1 MSKKKNLNKPVAITI
16 LIISLLVAMCILGI
30 LGTPGLSVASFLI
43 GTFGLAVYAY
53 TMCAILVSLTL
64 LFGFR
69 ISVSFGTAIRYIGVI
84 FAIIFVLH
92 TATSVELIGELSYF
106 NYAYACYTS
115 VDTAGGLMM
124 ALITY
129 VPMRYLGFWLTMLI
143 GVALTI
149 LLIATMVVP
158 AIRKKQS
165 QKGHNIKPVK
175 RATPNLTDFADF
187 NTANSTQVVGEELA
201 IFSDKDIKRE
211 SEVSNNNSQ
220 EFDIMYP
227 NKPQIIE
234 EYQFGVAP
242 TDERTEEMRREDAYR
257 SLFDFRDTYR
267 SPDCDTPN
275 EPYQNQTEDTP
286 IEDRQID
293 EYISTDNSYRSYTNN
308 YRMDEIE
315 KNRAAQNNARQEQA
329 FNELFGEPTIDS
341 ATQPRTY
348 NDSFANWVINNQDSE
363 VDTQVNE
370 DESVSSDPNNFE
382 GSIFDSSMSSDD
394 TYDYQQDQ
402 EYVGDNTN
410 TTHHDDRVTDNDA
423 VVEDINYSEEFEDE
437 IQDNNVDTVANRE
450 YSYKPGADESGS
462 DGTQFSVSKKIIT
475 PTSNTYSQVARS
487 VDPVNVI
494 IEENTQPIKPIE
506 PPKPIVRKPYIAP
519 PIDLLKTYAKSSNN
533 SIEYFEKNKKIIEET
548 LANFNVSVTVES
560 STRGAA
566 FTRFELKMAP
576 GVPVASVKKYE
587 DDIAMNLEALS
598 MRMEA
603 PIPGKNLV
611 GIEIPRPSDDRDII
625 GLRQVF
631 EDSDFFTKNR
641 SLAFALGTNI
651 AGESIIG
658 DLEKMPHLLISGG
671 TGSGKS
677 ICMNTI
683 ICSLLY
689 KYSPEYVRFI
699 LVDPKQVE
707 FNIYN
712 DLPHLLVKEVISDTE
727 KAINALNWAI
737 KEMEQRYTLFKTTR
751 CKNISDY
758 NTFIESDK
766 TKPRMPY
773 IVFIIDELAD
783 LMSTKKKDVEDKV
796 QRLAQK
802 ARAAGILLILA
813 TQRPSVDIISGVI
826 KTNLPSRI
834 ALSLSNYQDSKTILD
849 RGGAEKLLGNGDMLY
864 FPMGMMDPVRL
875 QGAYLSNSEIASITE
890 YVCTHNE
897 SYYDNAI
904 DDAINTV
911 NTPEVESA
919 SEAAGPQYVT
929 PAGGAAQDMDF
940 LRALRFCVENKKA
953 SISSIQSALALGF
966 PKASRYI
973 MMMERKGYISVG
985 NNSSKPRDVY
995 MTLDQFI
1002 EQFGDVGQ
1010 IEI

>member
-1 MSKKKNLNKPVAITI
+1 MSKKKNLNRPVAITI
-16 LIISLLVAMCILGI
+16 LIISLLVAMCILGV
-30 LGTPGLSVASFLI
+30 LGMPGLSVASFLI

-64 LFGFR
+64 LFGFKV
-69 ISVSFGTAIRYIGVI
+69 SVSFGTAIRYIGVI

-92 TATSVELIGELSYF
+92 TATSIELIGDLSYF

-124 ALITY
+124 ALVTY
-129 VPMRYLGFWLTMLI
+129 VPMRYLGFWLTMLV

-158 AIRKKQS
+158 AIRKKNA

-187 NTANSTQVVGEELA
+187 STANSTQAVGEELA

-211 SEVSNNNSQ
+211 VEDSNNKTPQ

-234 EYQFGVAP
+234 EYQFGVTP
-242 TDERTEEMRREDAYR
+242 TDERSEEMRREDAYR

-267 SPDCDTPN
+267 SPDSDTPN

-286 IEDRQID
+286 IENRQID
-293 EYISTDNSYRSYTNN
+293 DYISTDNTYRSYTNN

-315 KNRAAQNNARQEQA
+315 KNRVAQNNARQEQA
-329 FNELFGEPTIDS
+329 FNELFGEPTSDNS
-341 ATQPRTY
+341 TQPRTY
-348 NDSFANWVINNQDSE
+348 NDSFANWVVNNQDD
-363 VDTQVNE
+363 VLDTPTN
-370 DESVSSDPNNFE
+370 DIDRVSSDTNDFDNA
-382 GSIFDSSMSSDD
+382 IFDNTASNDA
-394 TYDYQQDQ
+394 YDYEENE
-402 EYVGDNTN
+402 EYVEERIDTTDDANTEVN
-410 TTHHDDRVTDNDA
+410 GMEVEDTVDTNEHDDI
-423 VVEDINYSEEFEDE
+423 VED
-437 IQDNNVDTVANRE
+437 NVADDVASRE

-462 DGTQFSVSKKIIT
+462 DGTQFSVTRKVIT

-487 VDPVNVI
+487 TNPMDVTIGVDSQPV
-494 IEENTQPIKPIE
+494 KPIE
-506 PPKPIVRKPYIAP
+506 TPKPVVRKPYIAP

-587 DDIAMNLEALS
+587 DDIAMNLEAIS

-658 DLEKMPHLLISGG
+658 DLEKMPHMLISGG

-712 DLPHLLVKEVISDTE
+712 DLPHLLVKEVISETE

-737 KEMEQRYTLFKTTR
+737 KEMEQRYTLFKVTR
-751 CKNISDY
+751 CKNISEY
-758 NTFIESDK
+758 NAFIEGDK

-875 QGAYLSNSEIASITE
+875 QGAYLSNAEIASITE

-897 SYYDNAI
+897 AYYDNAI
-904 DDAINTV
+904 DEAINTV

-940 LRALRFCVENKKA
+940 LRALRVCVENKKA
-953 SISSIQSALALGF
+953 SISSIQTALSLGF

-1010 IEI
+1010 IDI

>member
-1 MSKKKNLNKPVAITI
+1 M
-16 LIISLLVAMCILGI
+16 
-30 LGTPGLSVASFLI
+30 
-43 GTFGLAVYAY
+43 
-53 TMCAILVSLTL
+53 
-64 LFGFR
+64 
-69 ISVSFGTAIRYIGVI
+69 
-84 FAIIFVLH
+84 
-92 TATSVELIGELSYF
+92 
-106 NYAYACYTS
+106 
-115 VDTAGGLMM
+115 
-124 ALITY
+124 
-129 VPMRYLGFWLTMLI
+129 
-143 GVALTI
+143 
-149 LLIATMVVP
+149 
-158 AIRKKQS
+158 
-165 QKGHNIKPVK
+165 
-175 RATPNLTDFADF
+175 
-187 NTANSTQVVGEELA
+187 
-201 IFSDKDIKRE
+201 
-211 SEVSNNNSQ
+211 
-220 EFDIMYP
+220 
-227 NKPQIIE
+227 
-234 EYQFGVAP
+234 
-242 TDERTEEMRREDAYR
+242 
-257 SLFDFRDTYR
+257 
-267 SPDCDTPN
+267 
-275 EPYQNQTEDTP
+275 
-286 IEDRQID
+286 
-293 EYISTDNSYRSYTNN
+293 
-308 YRMDEIE
+308 
-315 KNRAAQNNARQEQA
+315 
-329 FNELFGEPTIDS
+329 
-341 ATQPRTY
+341 
-348 NDSFANWVINNQDSE
+348 
-363 VDTQVNE
+363 
-370 DESVSSDPNNFE
+370 
-382 GSIFDSSMSSDD
+382 
-394 TYDYQQDQ
+394 
-402 EYVGDNTN
+402 
-410 TTHHDDRVTDNDA
+410 
-423 VVEDINYSEEFEDE
+423 
-437 IQDNNVDTVANRE
+437 
-450 YSYKPGADESGS
+450 
-462 DGTQFSVSKKIIT
+462 
-475 PTSNTYSQVARS
+475 
-487 VDPVNVI
+487 
-494 IEENTQPIKPIE
+494 
-506 PPKPIVRKPYIAP
+506 
-519 PIDLLKTYAKSSNN
+519 LKTYAKSSNN

-758 NTFIESDK
+758 NTFIENDK